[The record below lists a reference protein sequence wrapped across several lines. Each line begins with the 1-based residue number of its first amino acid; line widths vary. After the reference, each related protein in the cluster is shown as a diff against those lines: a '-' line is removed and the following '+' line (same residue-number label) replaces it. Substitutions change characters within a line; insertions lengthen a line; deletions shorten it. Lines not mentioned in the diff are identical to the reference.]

1 LRWTRRTLHTQLRQI
16 RSSLGTRHSESP
28 NSWVIMRTNPKE
40 LRETRLLGDKNRQ
53 QKGYCSKVVELWV
66 PKKRKRKSGAEN
78 QEEKHG
84 LKGKSLQSPCVAF
97 QSVWVMG
104 SGGVNG
110 MKNPRAEETLPDET
124 TNYKMSRGDCTMML
138 CTCESIK
145 FQCSETS

>member
-1 LRWTRRTLHTQLRQI
+1 
-16 RSSLGTRHSESP
+16 
-28 NSWVIMRTNPKE
+28 
-40 LRETRLLGDKNRQ
+40 
-53 QKGYCSKVVELWV
+53 
-66 PKKRKRKSGAEN
+66 
-78 QEEKHG
+78 
-84 LKGKSLQSPCVAF
+84 
-97 QSVWVMG
+97 MG